1 MVYPQSDRSLTMA
14 FDEYISMHQNSFL
27 ICGYTFSLRWLS
39 TEIAILEVRLNS
51 NMFNIFLTMGML
63 SYQI

>member
-1 MVYPQSDRSLTMA
+1 MT
-14 FDEYISMHQNSFL
+14 FDEYISIHQNGLSSVGTLFP
-27 ICGYTFSLRWLS
+27 CDVVYSSKWLS
-39 TEIAILEVRLNS
+39 TEIAILGFRLNS